1 MKYLWICLL
10 VIMIIFTPNATF
22 AAANDQPTAAFTRY
36 HSLWLF
42 DGKEERAIHE
52 NINVGNF
59 SWSFDGK
66 WLVYEARQIDKESEE
81 PEIWLYNTETNSST
95 KLKIAGHDPLWNPVD
110 HTFAFL
116 TGSILC
122 VVELS
127 SGTPIIHQ
135 LTGGVSNFTWDGNG
149 VNLIASASAAL
160 FPDGWSHPR
169 LYEVHW
175 GIEKEEHEMDV
186 KVTPLHTIG
195 SPLKYDDISIL
206 SVDVENF
213 SWSHDGKSLA
223 MVVAPTASWSAD
235 SNMLSVYVKEN
246 KLFIPLGEILLDPN
260 WIKWAPTK
268 PLLASIQGG
277 GRMTAGVKNKV
288 LTTSTIIPNYKKT
301 HTPKGYADVDFDWV
315 DDERIVVAR
324 GRETSE
330 SSKEFKSSLYLVA
343 LKEKEAVK
351 ISEPPV
357 GSSDREPVV
366 LNKGTSLAWVRE
378 DADGR
383 RHIWWSKSDGTDGRM
398 LVENV
403 FNVVWF
409 GK

>member
-1 MKYLWICLL
+1 
-10 VIMIIFTPNATF
+10 
-22 AAANDQPTAAFTRY
+22 
-36 HSLWLF
+36 
-42 DGKEERAIHE
+42 
-52 NINVGNF
+52 
-59 SWSFDGK
+59 
-66 WLVYEARQIDKESEE
+66 
-81 PEIWLYNTETNSST
+81 
-95 KLKIAGHDPLWNPVD
+95 
-110 HTFAFL
+110 
-116 TGSILC
+116 
-122 VVELS
+122 
-127 SGTPIIHQ
+127 
-135 LTGGVSNFTWDGNG
+135 
-149 VNLIASASAAL
+149 
-160 FPDGWSHPR
+160 
-169 LYEVHW
+169 
-175 GIEKEEHEMDV
+175 
-186 KVTPLHTIG
+186 
-195 SPLKYDDISIL
+195 
-206 SVDVENF
+206 
-213 SWSHDGKSLA
+213 
-223 MVVAPTASWSAD
+223 VVAPTASWSSD

-315 DDERIVVAR
+315 DDEIIVVAR

-383 RHIWWSKSDGTDGRM
+383 RHIWWSKSDGKDGRM